1 MRVHELAKE
10 LDKTSQELLKLCRQ
24 LGMKASN
31 RLSGLSAEEAA
42 TLRQKLAPGAKQ
54 TPSAAPKAPKTAKP
68 VIQKTTPA
76 TQIPQPQPAPAA
88 KAATPPLAPPAP
100 PAKPRGSEGSEEMRS
115 AARKRRKGRGGS
127 AEEDDLLLPDTVKV
141 LGRYIPPSS
150 IPRYPRRGMRR
161 QHARAP
167 RRASAKPLAEK
178 AAVLE
183 LRAPLSVKDLSS
195 ALGVK
200 ANQILL
206 KLMAHGAMFTVNVL
220 LSAEQIRL
228 VLRELGLDITVLE
241 AVTAETTVSDIEHGV
256 DRAEDL
262 QPRVPVVTFLGH
274 VDHGKTSLLDRIR
287 KTDVA
292 AHEYGGITQHIGANR
307 VTVGGKTVVFL
318 DTPGHE
324 AFTDMRARGAN
335 VTDIAVLVVAADD
348 GVMPQTEEAIDHAR
362 AANVPIVVAINKCDK
377 PEANPTRVRQ
387 ELTKLGLQPEE
398 WGGDTVMVDVS
409 AITGKGVDEL
419 VEMLALVAELKELK
433 ANPKKPARATVLD
446 AAMSGSRGPVATVL
460 VQDGTLK
467 VGDVIVCGAAY
478 GRVKAL
484 YDDRD
489 RPLKEAGPSW
499 PVAVIG
505 LTELPQAGDRL
516 IVLDNLQKAREI
528 AEERRLKARDAVMT
542 HREHVSLENLFTSI
556 EAGRVRELQLILKG
570 DVRGTID
577 ALQKVLGSI
586 VSPEVKLHILRASVG
601 AISTSD
607 VLLAD
612 ASDALVVGLN
622 VVPDTVARALA
633 EQKGVAIHTYNVIY
647 RVKEEIERALSGM
660 LKPEERETIG
670 GHAEVRKVFR
680 ISRVGNIAGC
690 YVRDGTVLRSHR
702 VRLVRDGTVVFT
714 GRIASLR
721 REKDDIREAR
731 EGFECGIRIEGY
743 DNVKVG
749 DVIETF
755 QVEKIARTL
764 GSPQGGPAAPASPA

>member
-1 MRVHELAKE
+1 LAKE
-10 LDKTSQELLKLCRQ
+10 LGVTSEEMLKRCKQ
-24 LGMKASN
+24 LGMKAGN
-31 RLSGLSAEEAA
+31 RLAGLSAEEAA
-42 TLRQKLAPGAKQ
+42 ALRQKLPAGAKKVPAAPGA
-54 TPSAAPKAPKTAKP
+54 PKPATRVTPKTPPAP
-68 VIQKTTPA
+68 QK
-76 TQIPQPQPAPAA
+76 PQPVAAA
-88 KAATPPLAPPAP
+88 KVATPPHAAPAP
-100 PAKPRGSEGSEEMRS
+100 PGKLKIPEGPEEIR
-115 AARKRRKGRGGS
+115 AAAAHKRRRGRSGS
-127 AEEDDLLLPDTVKV
+127 AEEDDQMLPDTVKV

-161 QHARAP
+161 QRARAP
-167 RRASAKPLAEK
+167 RRPSTKPLAEK
-178 AAVLE
+178 TAIRE
-183 LRAPLSVKDLSS
+183 LRAPMSVKDLSS
-195 ALGVK
+195 ALGIK

-220 LSAEQIRL
+220 LDAEQMRL
-228 VLRELGLDITVLE
+228 ALKEFGLDIAVLE
-241 AVTAETTVSDIEHGV
+241 AVTAETAVTDIEQV
-256 DRAEDL
+256 TDRPEDL

-274 VDHGKTSLLDRIR
+274 VDHGKTSLLDCIR

-335 VTDIAVLVVAADD
+335 VTDLAVLVVAADD

-362 AANVPIVVAINKCDK
+362 AANVAIVVAINKCDK

-409 AITGKGVDEL
+409 AVTGKGVDDL
-419 VEMLALVAELKELK
+419 IEMLALVAELKELK

-446 AAMSGSRGPVATVL
+446 AAMSGSRGPVATAL
-460 VQDGTLK
+460 VQDGTLR
-467 VGDVIVCGAAY
+467 VGDVIVCGAAF

-499 PVAVIG
+499 PVAVVG

-516 IVLDNLQKAREI
+516 IVLDDFQKARAI
-528 AEERRLKARDAVMT
+528 AEERRHKARESVMT

-556 EAGRVRELQLILKG
+556 EAGRVRELQLIVKG

-577 ALQKVLGSI
+577 AVQKVLGSI
-586 VSPEVKLHILRASVG
+586 VSPEVKLHVLRASVG

-622 VVPDTVARALA
+622 VVPDSAARALA
-633 EQKGVAIHTYNVIY
+633 EQKGVAIRTYNVIY

-680 ISRVGNIAGC
+680 ISRVGNVAGC

-721 REKDDIREAR
+721 REKEDIKEAR

-743 DNVKVG
+743 DDVKIG
-749 DVIETF
+749 DVIESF
-755 QVEKIARTL
+755 LIEKIARTL
-764 GSPQGGPAAPASPA
+764 GSSQGGAAAPANPA

>member
-10 LDKTSQELLKLCRQ
+10 LGVTSDELLKRCKQ
-24 LGMKASN
+24 LGMKAGN
-31 RLSGLSAEEAA
+31 RLAGLSAAEAA
-42 TLRQKLAPGAKQ
+42 ALRQKLPAGAKKVPAA
-54 TPSAAPKAPKTAKP
+54 TGAPKPATHAAPKAPLAPQKSQP
-68 VIQKTTPA
+68 VA
-76 TQIPQPQPAPAA
+76 AAA
-88 KAATPPLAPPAP
+88 KVATPPHAPPAP
-100 PAKPRGSEGSEEMRS
+100 PDKLKVPEGAEDLRAA

-127 AEEDDLLLPDTVKV
+127 AEEDDSMLPDTVKV

-167 RRASAKPLAEK
+167 RRPSTKPLAEK
-178 AAVLE
+178 AAIQE
-183 LRAPLSVKDLSS
+183 LRAPMSVKALSS
-195 ALGVK
+195 ALGIK

-206 KLMAHGAMFTVNVL
+206 KLMALGAMFTVNVL
-220 LSAEQIRL
+220 LDAEQMRL
-228 VLRELGLDITVLE
+228 MLREFGLDIAVLE
-241 AVTAETTVSDIEHGV
+241 AVTAETTVTDIEQV
-256 DRAEDL
+256 TDRPEDL

-274 VDHGKTSLLDRIR
+274 VDHGKTSLLDCIR

-362 AANVPIVVAINKCDK
+362 AANVGIVVAINKCDK

-409 AITGKGVDEL
+409 AVTGKGVDEL
-419 VEMLALVAELKELK
+419 IEMLALVAELKELK

-467 VGDVIVCGAAY
+467 VGDVIVCGAAF

-484 YDDRD
+484 YDDHD

-516 IVLDNLQKAREI
+516 IVLDDLQKARAI
-528 AEERRLKARDAVMT
+528 AEERQHKAREAVMT

-556 EAGRVRELQLILKG
+556 EAGRLRELQLIVKG

-586 VSPEVKLHILRASVG
+586 VSPEVKLHVLRASVG

-622 VVPDTVARALA
+622 VVPDSAARALA

-660 LKPEERETIG
+660 LKPEERETLG

-680 ISRVGNIAGC
+680 ISRVGNVAGC
-690 YVRDGTVLRSHR
+690 YMRDGTVLRSHR

-721 REKDDIREAR
+721 REKDDIKEAR

-743 DNVKVG
+743 DDVKVG
-749 DVIETF
+749 DVIESF
-755 QVEKIARTL
+755 LIEKIARTL
-764 GSPQGGPAAPASPA
+764 GSPQGGAAAPASPA